1 MVVGRYSALCKAKSI
16 RKADPLP
23 RRPARGSLQSATS
36 SMARGPPPSTS
47 PTPFPPSLLT
57 SGLWWSVNKKTLIR
71 NPSIR
76 KTVVKV
82 FLDFHHSAV
91 MLAEAGAPDRPCI
104 SSSGGRA
111 GRRASVAVP
120 RQMSATIPTRHNP
133 NICHNP
139 NFTDNARPLL
149 SATVL
154 QQHSAGQLWWRGRE
168 ERTGTSKPNMVKKIL
183 FLKEQQKTSSSSP
196 GSVTQK
202 AGSVDDEED

>member
-1 MVVGRYSALCKAKSI
+1 MVAGRYSALCKAKSI

-57 SGLWWSVNKKTLIR
+57 SGLWSVNKKTLIR

-149 SATVL
+149 SATPLPQENDDDSWILIKFVVPII
-154 QQHSAGQLWWRGRE
+154 SI
-168 ERTGTSKPNMVKKIL
+168 SKSVFPPLRRPV
-183 FLKEQQKTSSSSP
+183 P
-196 GSVTQK
+196 GAPAHLPRARWVQGH
-202 AGSVDDEED
+202 A

>member
-1 MVVGRYSALCKAKSI
+1 MS
-16 RKADPLP
+16 
-23 RRPARGSLQSATS
+23 QSFSRFSWCTA
-36 SMARGPPPSTS
+36 
-47 PTPFPPSLLT
+47 
-57 SGLWWSVNKKTLIR
+57 
-71 NPSIR
+71 
-76 KTVVKV
+76 
-82 FLDFHHSAV
+82 HSAV

-133 NICHNP
+133 NVCHNP

-168 ERTGTSKPNMVKKIL
+168 ERTGTSKPNMVKKKVSQSAKRIRRDRAGL
-183 FLKEQQKTSSSSP
+183 AARRERARSGHGALPRLSRLVRLK
-196 GSVTQK
+196 G
-202 AGSVDDEED
+202 D